1 MTDRWPERIETLLFD
16 AGGVL
21 LDLDYAYLRRLIEA
35 RHGAVSIQDL
45 ARYEATARHEIHR
58 QVTAGGRV
66 SETWRDYFRI
76 IMSKIGVP
84 VEKWEE
90 IVDSL
95 WEAHQRFGLWTV
107 AIDGALETVAM
118 LKEQG
123 LRIGVVSNAEG
134 RVEQDLEAAGYRGL
148 LETVVD
154 SHLVGVE
161 KPDPEIFHIA
171 LKRMKV
177 KPEGA
182 VYVGDLP
189 SVDVAGARA
198 AGLAAVLVDRH
209 DVYPEESVR
218 RISSIG
224 DLPALLGYEKED

>member
-1 MTDRWPERIETLLFD
+1 MTDRWPERLETLLFD

-35 RHGAVSIQDL
+35 RHGEVSLDDL
-45 ARYEATARHEIHR
+45 AGYEAAARHEIHR
-58 QVTAGGRV
+58 QVMEGGRA

-76 IMSKIGVP
+76 ILSKVGVP
-84 VEKWEE
+84 VEEWEE

-95 WEAHQRFGLWTV
+95 WEAHQKFGLWTV
-107 AIDGALETVAM
+107 AIDGAPETIAE
-118 LKEQG
+118 LKRRG

-134 RVEQDLEAAGYRGL
+134 RVEHDLEAAGYRGL

-161 KPDPEIFHIA
+161 KPDPEIFRIA

-198 AGLAAVLVDRH
+198 AGLAAVLLDRY
-209 DVYPEESVR
+209 DLYPDESVR
-218 RISSIG
+218 RIGSIRE
-224 DLPALLGYEKED
+224 LPALLGYEKEG